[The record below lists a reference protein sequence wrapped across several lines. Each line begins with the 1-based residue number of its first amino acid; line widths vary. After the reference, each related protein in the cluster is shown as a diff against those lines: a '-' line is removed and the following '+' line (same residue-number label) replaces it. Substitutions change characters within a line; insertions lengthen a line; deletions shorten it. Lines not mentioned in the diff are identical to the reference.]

1 MIVLLHAYQLGFS
14 AWLTAIMFS
23 LYELAGVAT
32 NLAAGLAGSRW
43 GIKSTMVSGL
53 VVQVAGIGMLYGF
66 RDEWGAPGEQ
76 WKGLVYVTLAQALC
90 GVAKD
95 LVKLGGKTVTKLVT
109 PDEKQSK
116 LFKLVSLITGFKNSM
131 KGIGYF
137 IGAASLNV
145 NIQFALGLLLFMILL
160 ALPLAVFGLK
170 RDLGRTRS
178 SNVTLKQVL
187 SPSSNVMRLSI
198 ARAFLFGSRDLW
210 FEVPLPFF
218 LRDDLQGIGW
228 ARPAT
233 GAALALFII
242 IYGQVQS
249 WTPQVVLSPLRQEPA
264 NKAVQVLWNATLTVV
279 PACLSAALLGSD
291 IFTGRH
297 HDESVAVLLCGLAAF
312 CVIFAVNSSIHS
324 YLIVRY
330 AAGDKVA
337 STVGFY
343 YMSNAVGRFV
353 GTLVSGAIYQYASQ
367 SKPLALGY
375 CFVASA
381 CFSFLSTLLTLR
393 IDDQEAGLN
402 CGKCVCLAP
411 KVARERLPAT
421 PIGQAD
427 AKGAGDAA
435 WRGVPL
441 TVLAAPQPQQAP
453 RQ

>member
-1 MIVLLHAYQLGFS
+1 M
-14 AWLTAIMFS
+14 
-23 LYELAGVAT
+23 
-32 NLAAGLAGSRW
+32 
-43 GIKSTMVSGL
+43 
-53 VVQVAGIGMLYGF
+53 
-66 RDEWGAPGEQ
+66 RDG
-76 WKGLVYVTLAQALC
+76 
-90 GVAKD
+90 
-95 LVKLGGKTVTKLVT
+95 
-109 PDEKQSK
+109 
-116 LFKLVSLITGFKNSM
+116 
-131 KGIGYF
+131 
-137 IGAASLNV
+137 
-145 NIQFALGLLLFMILL
+145 
-160 ALPLAVFGLK
+160 
-170 RDLGRTRS
+170 
-178 SNVTLKQVL
+178 
-187 SPSSNVMRLSI
+187 
-198 ARAFLFGSRDLW
+198 
-210 FEVPLPFF
+210 LPFF

-264 NKAVQVLWNATLTVV
+264 NKAVQVLWNAILTVV